1 MVGEYRET
9 DVRVNIWYLLLQFF
23 VSGIHKIQ
31 KFFFSFFL
39 FLGMNNNNKKK
50 GGIFFF
56 PQHIPHCGF
65 PCDGYGGRAWEGA
78 F

>member
-39 FLGMNNNNKKK
+39 FLSLSLLDVM
-50 GGIFFF
+50 FDH
-56 PQHIPHCGF
+56 Q
-65 PCDGYGGRAWEGA
+65 EEE
-78 F
+78 

>member
-1 MVGEYRET
+1 MISLSMVGEYRET

-39 FLGMNNNNKKK
+39 FLSLSLLDVMSDH
-50 GGIFFF
+50 
-56 PQHIPHCGF
+56 Q
-65 PCDGYGGRAWEGA
+65 EEE
-78 F
+78 